1 MKYKICFPL
10 VGLAWTLTN
19 HGAVFA
25 QSNYPAKPIVIQV
38 FTSPGSPVDFYARII
53 ARLIAPELGQSVIVE
68 NRPGGSGIPMINA
81 MVKAP
86 ADGYLL
92 AATTVTLAT
101 LFGEP
106 NVNFQPRDLQMIVR
120 SQIDPFAI
128 AVHNSTPFTN
138 IRQFVDYAKKKP
150 EYINLGGP
158 LPMSSHRVAFEMFA
172 SIAGFNA
179 TWIPYKGG
187 GQVLTAIAGGEVDAA
202 HTNPGNA
209 KPFVNSRRIRILA
222 VSSEKR
228 LADFP
233 AVPTYKE
240 SGWDLVL
247 YNWRGLVA
255 RSGIPQ
261 PVMNKLGAAIEKA
274 HKSAEWKQYL
284 DDTEQID
291 GYLGAEAA
299 NKLLEAEIAKAQL
312 VKHRL
317 GIKQS
322 N

>member
-1 MKYKICFPL
+1 MKYEMYLPL
-10 VGLAWTLTN
+10 VWLTLALTSQ
-19 HGAVFA
+19 GPVFA
-25 QSNYPAKPIVIQV
+25 QSNYPTKPIVIQV
-38 FTSPGSPVDFYARII
+38 FTSPGSPVDFYARIMG
-53 ARLIAPELGQSVIVE
+53 RLIGPELGQNVIVE

-86 ADGYLL
+86 ADGHLL

-106 NVNFQPRDLQMIVR
+106 NVNFQPQDLQMIVR

-128 AVHNSTPFTN
+128 VVHSSTPFTN
-138 IRQFVDYAKKKP
+138 IHQFVDYAKKKP
-150 EYINLGGP
+150 DFINLGGP
-158 LPMSSHRVAFEMFA
+158 LSMSSHRVAFEMFA
-172 SIAGFNA
+172 SIAGFKAN
-179 TWIPYKGG
+179 WIPYQGG
-187 GQVLTAIAGGEVDAA
+187 GQVLTAIAGGHVDAA

-209 KPFVNSRRIRILA
+209 KPFVNSGRIRILA

-233 AVPTYKE
+233 SVPTYKE
-240 SGWDLVL
+240 SGWDLVR

-255 RSGIPQ
+255 RNGIPQ

-274 HKSAEWKQYL
+274 HKSPEWKKYL

-299 NKLLEAEIAKAQL
+299 NKLLVFEIAAAQR
-312 VKHRL
+312 VKDRL
-317 GIKQS
+317 GIK
-322 N
+322 